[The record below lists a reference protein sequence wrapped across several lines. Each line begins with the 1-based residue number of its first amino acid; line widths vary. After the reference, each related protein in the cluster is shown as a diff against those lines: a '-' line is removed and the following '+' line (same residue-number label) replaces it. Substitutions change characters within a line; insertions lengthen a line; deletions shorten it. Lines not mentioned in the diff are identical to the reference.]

1 MVKISICWGEM
12 AIGQSLFDWLEKNP
26 KQTCYLCQC
35 LCVPEGKGSWVF
47 AGTALVVVVWIAMY
61 LTSYNIW
68 PAQWSI
74 FTTLQTSHQFEKCL
88 AWSLQIT
95 PVVCN
100 NSRCVGHHVI
110 FLLRLFS
117 DCLWLNVKLKVSYLM
132 CCLVCVVWSVVSWC
146 SRKGFQTVSDSFM
159 PLKYISYL
167 NKWREQLHLTLWPP
181 KKVFSNY
188 FKTLDLFCF
197 VGIMS
202 CVQVLYQ
209 SLARPAYAG
218 FYQ

>member
-1 MVKISICWGEM
+1 MVKISIHWG
-12 AIGQSLFDWLEKNP
+12 GNGNRSKFVRLTGKKHT

-74 FTTLQTSHQFEKCL
+74 FTTLQTSHQFEKCI

-95 PVVCN
+95 PIVCN

-110 FLLRLFS
+110 VLLRLFS
-117 DCLWLNVKLKVSYLM
+117 DSLWLNVKLKASYLIVM
-132 CCLVCVVWSVVSWC
+132 CCLVCCWVGVEE
-146 SRKGFQTVSDSFM
+146 RDFRQFHATEI
-159 PLKYISYL
+159 YIL
-167 NKWREQLHLTLWPP
+167 PE
-181 KKVFSNY
+181 
-188 FKTLDLFCF
+188 
-197 VGIMS
+197 
-202 CVQVLYQ
+202 
-209 SLARPAYAG
+209 
-218 FYQ
+218 